1 MSSTDDWIT
10 ILPKTKKNSATNK
23 IKKQIMMSFEDLTH
37 KLNSI
42 LVPYSPEAIF
52 VYGSRA
58 RETNRPDSDADIM
71 VFWKSSLIPDIE
83 ILQDI
88 KQTIIE
94 TLKLNVDFVV
104 MKLTSKFIKVHDAR
118 TICYYDNVKVDARCI
133 YSQKNREHISGL
145 IDFSEKL
152 QKI

>member
-1 MSSTDDWIT
+1 MSSTDEWTT
-10 ILPKTKKNSATNK
+10 ILPKTKKNSGTNK
-23 IKKQIMMSFEDLTH
+23 IKKQIIISFEELTH

-58 RETNRPDSDADIM
+58 RRTNRPDSDADIM

-83 ILQDI
+83 ILEDI
-88 KQTIIE
+88 KHSIME
-94 TLKLNVDFVV
+94 TLELNVDFVV
-104 MKLTSKFIKVHDAR
+104 MKITSKIIKVHDAR
-118 TICYYDNVKVDARCI
+118 TICYYDNVKIDAKCI
-133 YSQKNREHISGL
+133 YSQKKFEHISGL

-152 QKI
+152 RKI